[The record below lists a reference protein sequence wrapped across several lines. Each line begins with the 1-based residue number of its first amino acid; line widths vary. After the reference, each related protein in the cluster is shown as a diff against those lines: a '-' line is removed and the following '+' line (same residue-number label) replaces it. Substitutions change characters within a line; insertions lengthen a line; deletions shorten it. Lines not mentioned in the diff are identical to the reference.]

1 MGVLHRSAPQQH
13 LEVVCASVRKFAD
26 ASADG
31 STTDTASKVMRMPNE
46 VLFWALPFALNAASR
61 TLSDYE
67 AAEHAYDL
75 IGLSVATMVTGK
87 ECVLIDREQ
96 IAALRRRRKGR
107 FEIVNFSQWYND
119 LPQDLKDR
127 RDQEFLD
134 ECRRVIAQM
143 ALVGQCDANGT
154 LTPAG
159 VARLDLNEERP

>member
-1 MGVLHRSAPQQH
+1 
-13 LEVVCASVRKFAD
+13 
-26 ASADG
+26 
-31 STTDTASKVMRMPNE
+31 
-46 VLFWALPFALNAASR
+46 
-61 TLSDYE
+61 
-67 AAEHAYDL
+67 
-75 IGLSVATMVTGK
+75 MVTGK